1 MGATPGWHLER
12 HLEIVETK
20 KYGLSRGEKKKVI
33 MRGMARTCNEYKNL
47 SIHIKSYQWLAL
59 ASIGYGGRVSAAP
72 HRRSM
77 TREEFEWSYEQ
88 SYAVHPSLYEAV
100 KKFGRELRPISY
112 LEIGVREGDSVAALL
127 SVCKLAFMV
136 LCDDWGTNYGGSGR
150 GSHRHVADMLSALG
164 YAGAVKWIDGKSEEF
179 DLILVDGDHSLEG
192 ALQDFHNC
200 WPLLRPGGVMLADD
214 TTHPAHRYL
223 DGAFRDFVAS
233 KDGEVV
239 FADNDHSS
247 GIVAAVKRVR
257 RQSERFSIQAR

>member
-1 MGATPGWHLER
+1 MSVTP
-12 HLEIVETK
+12 
-20 KYGLSRGEKKKVI
+20 Y
-33 MRGMARTCNEYKNL
+33 
-47 SIHIKSYQWLAL
+47 
-59 ASIGYGGRVSAAP
+59 
-72 HRRSM
+72 RRAM

-100 KKFGRELRPISY
+100 KKFGRELCPIRY

-127 SVCKLAFMV
+127 SVCKPAFMV

-150 GSHRHVADMLSALG
+150 GSHRHVADRLNALG
-164 YAGAVKWIDGKSEEF
+164 YAGRVEWIDGKSQERLKSFPKLDEEF

-192 ALQDFHNC
+192 ALQDFRNC
-200 WPLLRPGGVMLADD
+200 WLRLRPGGVMLADD

-257 RQSERFSIQAR
+257 RQGERFSIQAG